1 MQLRRNGLRD
11 ERRRR
16 VMMEDRTEGD
26 SGKSS
31 SDSSED
37 LAAHKVRSYSLDSL
51 NEKRIRVTDFI
62 PLRTRPVIGVYLI
75 AITIVASL
83 LFLHDG
89 ASRFLPFA
97 DLSSASSLGSWFASM
112 TLFGCAFLS
121 VMIYRIRRHRLDDY
135 RGRYRV
141 WIGVPVLLA
150 LLSLDIVADFRSA
163 ISQAIVNSGQQQFA
177 NHADGWWIVI
187 WAAVLGLTG
196 IRLAF
201 EIRHS
206 KAALALQVISG
217 VCLATFAVAQ
227 LDKITWPAQV
237 VPELAQYGAL
247 LAGLGCFAL
256 SMVHYARYV
265 WLDAQGFIVVPEVKL
280 LEVEDEVQDDEEL
293 IEEKPVA
300 KRKPRK
306 RAAAKK
312 LKIHEGPEE
321 EELLEEEEVEELAAK
336 KSWFG
341 WGKSKAIEEETEEEV
356 EEIVVK
362 KTKPAKKRKAVVK
375 EEIEEQDEEVAPK
388 KGWFGW
394 GSNQEAEAVDEEE
407 ETDIQEEEVV
417 ERQNTLKLKLAEA
430 AAKRAEKAAAEAKP
444 KKKTTTAPRKLAH
457 PNPPT
462 LKMPQSKSKSNAD
475 DGMLE
480 EFERLSAKDD
490 HLMSKAE
497 RRRLKKLRRRVGKA
511 A

>member
-16 VMMEDRTEGD
+16 VMMDDRADGN
-26 SGKSS
+26 SGESS
-31 SDSSED
+31 SDAGSDQS
-37 LAAHKVRSYSLDSL
+37 AHNVRSYSLDSL
-51 NEKRIRVTDFI
+51 YEKRIRVTDFI
-62 PLRTRPVIGVYLI
+62 PLRTWPVISVYLV

-89 ASRFLPFA
+89 ASSFLAFA
-97 DLSSASSLGSWFASM
+97 DLSNSSSLGSWFATM

-141 WIGVPVLLA
+141 WIAVPVLMT
-150 LLSLDIVADFRSA
+150 LLSLDLIADFRSA
-163 ISQAIVNSGQQQFA
+163 ISQGILNSGQQQLA

-187 WAAVLGLTG
+187 WASLLGLTG

-201 EIRHS
+201 EIRRS
-206 KAALALQVISG
+206 KASLALLIISG
-217 VCLATFAVAQ
+217 ISLVTFAVAQ

-247 LAGLGCFAL
+247 LTGLGCFAL
-256 SMVHYARYV
+256 SMIHYARYV
-265 WLDAQGFIVVPEVKL
+265 WLDAQGFIAAAEVQQVEL
-280 LEVEDEVQDDEEL
+280 EDEEEL
-293 IEEKPVA
+293 VVEKPVA
-300 KRKPRK
+300 KKKPRK

-312 LKIHEGPEE
+312 LKVHEEIEE
-321 EELLEEEEVEELAAK
+321 EELLEEEEDFEEQEERVAK

-341 WGKSKAIEEETEEEV
+341 WGSKKEPEAEV
-356 EEIVVK
+356 ESEEDTNEI
-362 KTKPAKKRKAVVK
+362 
-375 EEIEEQDEEVAPK
+375 
-388 KGWFGW
+388 G
-394 GSNQEAEAVDEEE
+394 
-407 ETDIQEEEVV
+407 
-417 ERQNTLKLKLAEA
+417 ERQNTLKQKLAEA
-430 AAKRAEKAAAEAKP
+430 AARRKEKAAAEAKT
-444 KKKTTTAPRKLAH
+444 KKKSTTLPRKLAH

-462 LKMPQSKSKSNAD
+462 LKMPQSKPKSDVD

-480 EFERLSAKDD
+480 EYERLNAKDE